1 MLCRALSFRFPLHIL
16 DVTIVMQGGMP
27 TMRLSDMEKKQIET
41 QVATL
46 LTEYGYNFD
55 KDDYVNIVD
64 FVQHLGFVVG
74 NAKLD
79 DSEDGFLA
87 IQTSD
92 MAKDGDGTCN
102 DKIIGVNAKRSLD
115 WKRFIIAHEFA
126 HSVLHYKTGEIYLHR
141 ENKKGKDA
149 EENDADFFAAAL
161 LMPKESFKRLY
172 AKFKS
177 DGLNDTAI
185 YLQLASIF
193 KVPFDS
199 VPRRISEVF

>member
-1 MLCRALSFRFPLHIL
+1 
-16 DVTIVMQGGMP
+16 
-27 TMRLSDMEKKQIET
+27 MRLSAMEKKQIEI
-41 QVATL
+41 QVAAL
-46 LTEYGYNFD
+46 LEEYGYNPD

-64 FVQHLGFVVG
+64 FVQHLGFIVG

-79 DSEDGFLA
+79 DAEDGFLA

-92 MAKDGDGTCN
+92 MAKDGDGTSN

-141 ENKKGKDA
+141 ESKKGKGE
-149 EENDADFFAAAL
+149 EENAADYFAAAL

-172 AKFKS
+172 DKFKNDS
-177 DGLNDTAI
+177 LNDTAI

-199 VPRRISEVF
+199 VPRRVSEVC

>member
-1 MLCRALSFRFPLHIL
+1 
-16 DVTIVMQGGMP
+16 
-27 TMRLSDMEKKQIET
+27 MEKKQIEI
-41 QVATL
+41 QVAAL
-46 LTEYGYNFD
+46 LEEYGYNPD

-64 FVQHLGFVVG
+64 FVQHLGFIVG

-79 DSEDGFLA
+79 DAEDGFLA

-92 MAKDGDGTCN
+92 MAKDGDGTSN

-141 ENKKGKDA
+141 ESKKGKGE
-149 EENDADFFAAAL
+149 EENAADYFAAAL

-172 AKFKS
+172 DKFKNDS
-177 DGLNDTAI
+177 LNDTAI

-199 VPRRISEVF
+199 VPRRVSEVC

>member
-1 MLCRALSFRFPLHIL
+1 
-16 DVTIVMQGGMP
+16 
-27 TMRLSDMEKKQIET
+27 MEKQQIET
-41 QVATL
+41 QVDIL
-46 LTEYGYNFD
+46 LEGYGYNPD

-64 FVQHLGFVVG
+64 FVQHLGFIVG

-92 MAKDGDGTCN
+92 MAKDRDGMN

-126 HSVLHYKTGEIYLHR
+126 HSVLHYEAGKIYLHR
-141 ENKKGKDA
+141 ERKKGKDDK
-149 EENDADFFAAAL
+149 ENDADYFAAAL
-161 LMPKESFKRLY
+161 LMPRKSFKRLY
-172 AKFKS
+172 DKFKQ
-177 DGLNDTAI
+177 DGFNDTAI
-185 YLQLASIF
+185 SLQLASIF

-199 VPRRISEVF
+199 VQRRITEVS

>member
-1 MLCRALSFRFPLHIL
+1 
-16 DVTIVMQGGMP
+16 
-27 TMRLSDMEKKQIET
+27 MEKKQIET
-41 QVATL
+41 QVAAL
-46 LTEYGYNFD
+46 LEEYGYNPN

-64 FVQHLGFVVG
+64 FVQNLGFVVG

-79 DSEDGFLA
+79 DAEDGFLA

-92 MAKDGDGTCN
+92 MAKDGDGTSN
-102 DKIIGVNAKRSLD
+102 DKIIGVNAKRALD

-141 ENKKGKDA
+141 ESKKGKGE
-149 EENDADFFAAAL
+149 EENAADYFAAAL

-172 AKFKS
+172 AKFKN

-199 VPRRISEVF
+199 VSRRVSEVC